1 MDDSEYMQFLTK
13 QYINSK
19 KPAIKQYLLY
29 LYSKINDNLV
39 GESILELGSGPGI
52 SLEFINDK
60 ELILTDFLPWPKGK
74 IVGSIDAS
82 QLPYKDNAF
91 DSVFL
96 VNALHHMQYP
106 VLALAESCR
115 VVKSGGRVVIV
126 EPYVN
131 FFSYL
136 IYKIFHNEHTTWGYE
151 LPSSGR
157 ISDKSASEGEQSLL
171 QALLKQNIWVEY
183 IQKRSQKVVK
193 LNRFYFSPLSFFA
206 TGGLSRALPVPAT
219 LISTLI
225 LLEEKLPK
233 SWLKLTSANQM
244 LVIEVH

>member
-1 MDDSEYMQFLTK
+1 MDDKEYMQFLNS
-13 QYINSK
+13 QYVNSK
-19 KPAIKQYLLY
+19 RPAIKQYLFY

-39 GESILELGSGPGI
+39 GENILEIGSGPGM
-52 SLEFINDK
+52 SLEFIKDK
-60 ELILTDFLPWPKGK
+60 KLTLTDFLPWPEGK
-74 IVGSIDAS
+74 IVGSVDAS
-82 QLPYKDNAF
+82 QLPYKDNTF
-91 DSVFL
+91 DSIFL

-115 VVKSGGRVVIV
+115 VAKRGGKIIIV

-136 IYKIFHNEHTTWGYE
+136 IYKIFHNEKTTWRYKF
-151 LPSSGR
+151 PSNGK
-157 ISDKSASEGEQSLL
+157 IPDKSASDGEQSVL
-171 QALLKQNIWVEY
+171 QAILKQNIWIEF
-183 IQKRSQKVVK
+183 IQKHSQKVVE

-206 TGGLSRALPVPAT
+206 TGGLSRALPVPAN

-225 LLEEKLPK
+225 FLEKKLPK
-233 SWLKLTSANQM
+233 SFLKSTSANQM

>member
-1 MDDSEYMQFLTK
+1 VDDSEYMQFLTK

-91 DSVFL
+91 DSVF
-96 VNALHHMQYP
+96 
-106 VLALAESCR
+106 
-115 VVKSGGRVVIV
+115 
-126 EPYVN
+126 
-131 FFSYL
+131 
-136 IYKIFHNEHTTWGYE
+136 
-151 LPSSGR
+151 
-157 ISDKSASEGEQSLL
+157 
-171 QALLKQNIWVEY
+171 
-183 IQKRSQKVVK
+183 
-193 LNRFYFSPLSFFA
+193 
-206 TGGLSRALPVPAT
+206 
-219 LISTLI
+219 
-225 LLEEKLPK
+225 
-233 SWLKLTSANQM
+233 
-244 LVIEVH
+244 